1 MDGIA
6 NIVMMPDM
14 LALRAGETVGYV
26 GDLSPRAPKMST
38 FSGDLG
44 GPGVLR
50 TGPF

>member
-26 GDLSPRAPKMST
+26 GDLSPRAPENVN
-38 FSGDLG
+38 FWGDLG
-44 GPGVLR
+44 RVDR
-50 TGPF
+50 VY